1 MTTMPSRNS
10 EGYQVWN
17 PSVGNYFKPASN
29 ERESYG
35 GVVGALQ
42 DQIATQ
48 NGVVKAYPPSFAG
61 IISAIKELTF
71 TLTDSPVDPDVKPP
85 GGEIGTDSEG
95 NPIWIVTEA
104 PRDGEL
110 WFDTRQGRLF
120 IAWEGEYYQTN
131 GADGLAV
138 VTTTTVPPQSPVI
151 GQFWWDVTTTSLYI
165 FDGFWR
171 DINGEIDGVW
181 SEGATPIWRAVT
193 STSGGDVS
201 TSTLP
206 LSGATRSGNN
216 PSGLVLPDLNDRTMF
231 VQQDY
236 NEWIYD
242 ALESLDT
249 AIEAIQNEAPPVAV
263 TIGTT
268 SPANA
273 VPGDLWYDSAALEL
287 SIYYQD
293 DNTSQWAPTSV
304 TYNYDSE
311 LAALSSEIETEKNTR
326 SNQINTINEKLK
338 LTASSNLTTDLTSE
352 ITRICQELVEIK
364 SAAILKT
371 NSITE
376 LQTKLQILQNAA
388 PDLTGLQTIAEASSQ
403 FNTLT
408 SAINALPTERDLVSV
423 AASIPSI
430 ANLSTTAEVTQ
441 AIANITD
448 GFLPRNGGIIQG
460 NLKVNKNDIGL
471 PGLDFTSAPTDSRMA
486 FKFATNSGYDD
497 NTETTFGTTNNFW
510 EYAYNFTSKEDFCW
524 VYNDTNKVFSITKD
538 GPACSTLYLGDIK
551 DNTIEGRVLSN
562 KIDVKDRL
570 VKYQTA
576 FEQMRV
582 GVQSSTDFTSLK
594 ENILS
599 SIANF

>member
-42 DQIATQ
+42 DQIASQ

-61 IISAIKELTF
+61 IIAAIKELTF
-71 TLTDSPVDPDVKPP
+71 TLTDTPVDPDVKPP
-85 GGEIGTDSEG
+85 GGEIGIDAEG
-95 NPIWIVTEA
+95 NPIWIEIEA

-120 IAWEGEYYQTN
+120 IAWEGEYFQTN

-138 VTTTTVPPQSPVI
+138 VTNTTEPPQSPVI
-151 GQFWWDVTTTSLYI
+151 GQFWWDITTSSLYI

-171 DINGEIDGVW
+171 DINGEIDGIW

-193 STSGGDVS
+193 STAGGDVS
-201 TSTLP
+201 TATLP
-206 LSGATRSGNN
+206 LSGATRTPVGA
-216 PSGLVLPDLNDRTMF
+216 VLPDLEGRTMD
-231 VQQDY
+231 VQRDY
-236 NEWIYD
+236 NEWIHD
-242 ALESLDT
+242 ALESLET
-249 AIEAIQNEAPPVAV
+249 AVEAIQNEAPPVVV
-263 TIGTT
+263 TIDTAP
-268 SPANA
+268 PANA
-273 VPGDLWYDSAALEL
+273 VPGDLWYDSAGLEL
-287 SIYYQD
+287 SIYYED
-293 DNTSQWAPTSV
+293 ENSSQWVPTAVS
-304 TYNYDSE
+304 YNYDSE
-311 LAALSSEIETEKNTR
+311 LTILNSKIENEKVER
-326 SNQINTINEKLK
+326 SNLLNEINAKLV
-338 LTASSNLTTDLTSE
+338 LTASSDETNNLTSDIARLE
-352 ITRICQELVEIK
+352 E
-364 SAAILKT
+364 
-371 NSITE
+371 E
-376 LQTKLQILQNAA
+376 LQAIRSASVIKTEGIETLQEKVLALQNAT
-388 PDLTGLQTIAEASSQ
+388 PDLTGLQTIAQASSQ

-408 SAINALPTERDLVSV
+408 SAINALPTAKDLDSV

-430 ANLSTTAEVTQ
+430 NNLSTTAEVTA
-441 AIANITD
+441 AIANITND
-448 GFLPRNGGIIQG
+448 FLPRNGGIIQG

-471 PGLDFTSAPTDSRMA
+471 PGLDFTESPTDSRMA
-486 FKFATNSGYDD
+486 FKFVTNSGYED

-510 EYAYNFTSKEDFCW
+510 EYAYNFASNEDFCW
-524 VYNDTNKVFSITKD
+524 IYNDTNKVFSITKE
-538 GPACSTLYLGDIK
+538 GPACSTLFLGDIK
-551 DNTIEGRVLSN
+551 DNTLEGRVLSN

-570 VKYQTA
+570 TKYQSA

-582 GVQSSTDFTSLK
+582 GVQSSTDFNSLR